1 MIGHFAVSTIFL
13 PQLSYLVYPIPFIQY
28 HRNAFKIIDICIN
41 KYRLEIKT
49 EIHKSSQEKKENQL
63 TMSLIF

>member
-13 PQLSYLVYPIPFIQY
+13 PQLSYLVYPIPSHPIPFIQY

-49 EIHKSSQEKKENQL
+49 EIHKSSQEKKKIN
-63 TMSLIF
+63 